1 MRAARYHSTGP
12 AAEVLEVSDV
22 KRPSLEPG
30 DVLVRIAYS
39 GINPT
44 DVKARSGAVPRPID
58 GFQIPHHDGAGVI
71 EAVGAAV
78 DPARVGE
85 RVWVMFAATANKY
98 GTAAE
103 FCAVKSEFAQ
113 PLPANCDFE
122 LGATVGVPAVTAA
135 YCLFADGPIKDTNVL
150 ISGGAGAVGRA
161 AIQLAKWGGARV
173 FATVSSDE
181 KAEIARAAG
190 ADVVVNYRDDNAQD
204 QLRGQGIS
212 RIVEVNL
219 ADNME
224 LDIAIAQPG
233 MKIISYAADGDDPIM
248 PRRPFMAANISI
260 EFMLIFNVMKSK
272 FAGAVD
278 AVNRALAEG
287 ALTMPPSQ
295 LLSLDDIVSAHELVE
310 GHVAKRVLIQL

>member
-1 MRAARYHSTGP
+1 MRAAKYQSTGP
-12 AAEVLEVSDV
+12 AAEVLEVGDV
-22 KRPSLEPG
+22 KRPTLEPG

-44 DVKARSGAVPRPID
+44 DVKARSGAVPRPIN

-78 DPARVGE
+78 DPVRVGE

-122 LGATVGVPAVTAA
+122 LGATLGVPAMTAA
-135 YCLFADGPIKDTNVL
+135 YCLLADGPIKDTTVL
-150 ISGGAGAVGRA
+150 ISGGAGAVGRT
-161 AIQLAKWGGARV
+161 AILLAKWGGARV
-173 FATVSSDE
+173 FTTVSSDE

-190 ADVVVNYRDDNAQD
+190 ADVVVNYRDGNAQD
-204 QLRGQGIS
+204 QLRGQEIS

-219 ADNME
+219 ADNLE

-233 MKIISYAADGDDPIM
+233 MKIVSYAADGDDPIM
-248 PRRPFMAANISI
+248 PRRPLMAANVSI

-278 AVNRALAEG
+278 IVNRALAEG
-287 ALTMPPSQ
+287 ALTMPLSQ
-295 LLSLDDIVSAHELVE
+295 SLSLDEIASAHELVE
-310 GHVAKRVLIQL
+310 GHVSNRVLIQL

>member
-1 MRAARYHSTGP
+1 MRAAKYHSTG
-12 AAEVLEVSDV
+12 AATKVLEICDV

-30 DVLVRIAYS
+30 DVLVRISYS

-113 PLPANCDFE
+113 PLPANCEFE
-122 LGATVGVPAVTAA
+122 LGATVGIPAVTAA

-150 ISGGAGAVGRA
+150 ISGGAGAVGRS

-173 FATVSSDE
+173 YATVSSDE

-190 ADVVVNYRDDNAQD
+190 ADVVVNYRDDDAQD

-212 RIVEVNL
+212 RIIEVNL

-233 MKIISYAADGDDPIM
+233 MKIVSYAADGDDPIM
-248 PRRPFMAANISI
+248 PRRPLMGANVTI

-278 AVNRALAEG
+278 TVNRALAEG
-287 ALTMPPSQ
+287 ALTMPPVRYFA
-295 LLSLDDIVSAHELVE
+295 LDDIASAHTALEAGSTE
-310 GHVAKRVLIQL
+310 RILIRL